1 MSTKND
7 KRPCLILILINNKG
21 VINMNNLKKV
31 GLTALGTALVTSSAV
46 AGSLDVTGTAGITY
60 VGNSGP
66 GIQNGASKF
75 TQKSTISFTGSAD
88 LDNGFT
94 VSYYNNVAGAAMT
107 NANAYFDVDMGDAGT
122 LRYAGRGTAG
132 NGAVGAWD
140 DKTPAAN
147 EESWDIKGGGGE
159 TAPINQQATTDTFIY
174 TNSSMMDG
182 VTVMLNYK
190 PAEAGVHDSTTGA
203 GIAFTGVEGLNVGVA
218 TEDNNTTQGSE
229 VENTVVYAT
238 YAIDAITVG
247 VQSNSSDSN
256 AASADRDFTA
266 FGVSYAVSEDVS
278 VSYGYSEVEYELG
291 SSLSDQEADAVGISW
306 TNGSMSVVASRHSI
320 DNVAGAPAD
329 DRDVT
334 EVNLTFAF

>member
-1 MSTKND
+1 
-7 KRPCLILILINNKG
+7 
-21 VINMNNLKKV
+21 MNNLKKL

-60 VGNSGP
+60 VGNSSTD
-66 GIQNGASKF
+66 NGDSKLS
-75 TQKSTISFTGSAD
+75 QKTTISFTGSAD

-94 VSYYNNVAGAAMT
+94 VSYYNNVSGGAMT
-107 NANAYFDVDMGDAGT
+107 AANSHFTVDMGDMGT
-122 LRYAGRGTAG
+122 LRYAGRGTVG

-159 TAPINQQATTDTFIY
+159 TGPVSQQTTADSLIY
-174 TNSSMMDG
+174 TNNMIDG

-190 PAEAGVHDSTTGA
+190 PGETTHDSTTGG

-218 TEDNNTTQGSE
+218 IEDNNTTDGAV

-238 YAIDAITVG
+238 YAMDAFTIGFQANETDS
-247 VQSNSSDSN
+247 QTANSDTEFE
-256 AASADRDFTA
+256 AW
-266 FGVSYAVSEDVS
+266 GVSYAVSEDIS
-278 VSYGYSEVEYELG
+278 ISYGSSTVEYESG
-291 SSLSDQEADAVGISW
+291 ASLSDQEADALGVSW
-306 TNGSMSVVASRHSI
+306 TNGSMSVTASRHDI
-320 DNVAGAPAD
+320 ANVAGAATD
-329 DRDVT
+329 DRDAT